1 SSARMR
7 PADELVA
14 TKDTRMSCWVV
25 PSLAAELWH
34 IPLERLL
41 RGIRDGEIAARDHEG
56 FTFVN
61 MAPDGPRIARPQTF
75 TLVSEPP
82 DEPDPSTYQP
92 PQPEPEEGFEDDT
105 ASKELGDWRA
115 ARRKAS
121 RLRIPPRPQQSAN

>member
-1 SSARMR
+1 
-7 PADELVA
+7 
-14 TKDTRMSCWVV
+14 MSCWVV

-41 RGIRDGEIAARDHEG
+41 RGIRDGEIAARDHDG

-61 MAPDGPRIARPQTF
+61 MAPDGPRIARPPTF

-82 DEPDPSTYQP
+82 DLTDLPAREPAPE
-92 PQPEPEEGFEDDT
+92 PEPEEGLEDDT

-121 RLRIPPRPQQSAN
+121 RLRVPPPRRQPAN